1 MSLLGLDSDH
11 RVFSSFRE
19 SFLELTETDVK
30 EMVKP
35 IGIVK
40 KVVKLQREV

>member
-1 MSLLGLDSDH
+1 MITGYFLLSENQIDG
-11 RVFSSFRE
+11 E
-19 SFLELTETDVK
+19 SVLELTETDVK